1 MSEIEQAKY
10 IAQLNPMEL
19 RVMQIAKIQLQTSF
33 SLVKSIGFIN
43 WQKKQK
49 ALSVQVPRES
59 IIVPIIIV
67 EPEVPILTIPVE
79 PEVPIE
85 VMVQAPEQVPEQ
97 VPEQAPEQA
106 PEPTLV
112 KTIIKKRL
120 KIVPAKA
127 KL

>member
-19 RVMQIAKIQLQTSF
+19 RVMQIARIQLQTSF

-49 ALSVQVPRES
+49 ALALLEQTES
-59 IIVPIIIV
+59 IIIV

-97 VPEQAPEQA
+97 VPAPT
-106 PEPTLV
+106 PEPV
-112 KTIIKKRL
+112 PASEKTIIKKRL

>member
-19 RVMQIAKIQLQTSF
+19 RVMQIARIQLQTSF

-49 ALSVQVPRES
+49 ALALLEQTES
-59 IIVPIIIV
+59 IIIV

-85 VMVQAPEQVPEQ
+85 IMVQAPALEASVPAALE
-97 VPEQAPEQA
+97 
-106 PEPTLV
+106 

>member
-1 MSEIEQAKY
+1 MSEIEQAEY

-19 RVMQIAKIQLQTSF
+19 RVLQIAKIQLQTSF

-43 WQKKQK
+43 WMKKQK
-49 ALSVQVPRES
+49 ALLLLVQA
-59 IIVPIIIV
+59 IAPI
-67 EPEVPILTIPVE
+67 TAE

-85 VMVQAPEQVPEQ
+85 III
-97 VPEQAPEQA
+97 QAPEQA
-106 PEPTLV
+106 PELVALEPTLV

>member
-49 ALSVQVPRES
+49 ALALLEQTES
-59 IIVPIIIV
+59 IIV

-85 VMVQAPEQVPEQ
+85 IMLQAPALEASVPAVSE
-97 VPEQAPEQA
+97 
-106 PEPTLV
+106 

>member
-49 ALSVQVPRES
+49 ALALLEQTES
-59 IIVPIIIV
+59 IIIV
-67 EPEVPILTIPVE
+67 EPEVPALTILVE

-85 VMVQAPEQVPEQ
+85 VMVQAPEPVLE
-97 VPEQAPEQA
+97 
-106 PEPTLV
+106 

>member
-1 MSEIEQAKY
+1 MSEIEQAEY

-19 RVMQIAKIQLQTSF
+19 RVLQIAKIQLQTSF

-43 WQKKQK
+43 WQKRQK
-49 ALSVQVPRES
+49 ALALLEQTE
-59 IIVPIIIV
+59 PIIA
-67 EPEVPILTIPVE
+67 EPEVPILTIPLE

-85 VMVQAPEQVPEQ
+85 VIIQATEPVPASE
-97 VPEQAPEQA
+97 
-106 PEPTLV
+106 